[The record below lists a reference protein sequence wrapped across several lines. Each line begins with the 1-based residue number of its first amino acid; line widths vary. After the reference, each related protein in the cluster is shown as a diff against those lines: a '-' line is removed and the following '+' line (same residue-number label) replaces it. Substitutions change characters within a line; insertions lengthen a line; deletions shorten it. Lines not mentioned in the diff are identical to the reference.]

1 VPYICYRAHCKGVT
15 IAELVARL
23 KPAGITATQIGV
35 EGRLYRFST
44 RFGSSNLLVCVN
56 KLGRLYAITGDPAN
70 EGSPQIVLD
79 AIREAFD
86 IKKIDTVRLKDQGD
100 FFIMGNL

>member
-1 VPYICYRAHCKGVT
+1 MPYTCYRAHCKGIT

-23 KPAGITATQIGV
+23 APAGITATQIGV

-44 RFGSSNLLVCVN
+44 RFGASHLLVCVN
-56 KLGRLYAITGDPAN
+56 KLGRLYAITPDAAN
-70 EGSPQIVLD
+70 EGGPQIVLD

-86 IKKIDTVRLKDQGD
+86 IKKIDTIRLKDSGD